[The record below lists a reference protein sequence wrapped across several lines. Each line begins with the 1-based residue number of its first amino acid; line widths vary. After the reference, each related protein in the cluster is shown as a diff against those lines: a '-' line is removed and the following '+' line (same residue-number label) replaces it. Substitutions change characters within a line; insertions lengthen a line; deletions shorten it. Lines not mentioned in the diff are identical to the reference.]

1 MNTRGRSGPP
11 PRPVDAAT
19 TVEGYTPRAR
29 ELCPHKSLATYAAGF
44 DRLVGRFGS
53 TPLRSVRLIDLEQQR
68 DAVRREVGEA
78 RVHRAEA
85 RGRELRSY
93 DPDAHGHGAAENY
106 VRAARFFFRAAVKD
120 GLLDGSPA
128 ADLEAPPRP
137 PAPERPLTEDEL
149 TDLRRIA
156 GSTGKDPELDVLLL
170 DFLRQTAARREGALN
185 LRRAHLHHTQRAV
198 TLSEKRGTVRMVPL
212 SGDMLRRLDDFSR
225 DRGGRRPQDHVLRY
239 RDGAPLTRR
248 RFNSLFDRLDR
259 HCDWSEQLDVGA
271 HWLRHTTLSDIAA
284 VSGLRVAQAYAG
296 HKPGRRTAIEIY
308 TQVEFDDLVAAYE
321 RLFGSR

>member
-1 MNTRGRSGPP
+1 M
-11 PRPVDAAT
+11 
-19 TVEGYTPRAR
+19 
-29 ELCPHKSLATYAAGF
+29 
-44 DRLVGRFGS
+44 
-53 TPLRSVRLIDLEQQR
+53 RLIDLEQHR
-68 DAVRREVGEA
+68 DSVRREVGA
-78 RVHRAEA
+78 TQVRRAEA

-106 VRAARFFFRAAVKD
+106 VRSARFFFRAAVKD

-149 TDLRRIA
+149 SELRRIA
-156 GSTGKDPELDVLLL
+156 AGTGKDPDLDVMLL
-170 DFLRQTAARREGALN
+170 DFLRMTAARREGALN
-185 LRRAHLHHTQRAV
+185 LRRAHLHHAQRAV
-198 TLSEKRGTVRMVPL
+198 TLSEKRGSVRTLPL

-225 DRGGRRPQDHVLRY
+225 DRGGHRPQDHVLRY
-239 RDGAPLTRR
+239 RNGEPLTRR

-296 HKPGRRTAIEIY
+296 HKSGRRSAIEIY

-321 RLFGSR
+321 QVFGPR